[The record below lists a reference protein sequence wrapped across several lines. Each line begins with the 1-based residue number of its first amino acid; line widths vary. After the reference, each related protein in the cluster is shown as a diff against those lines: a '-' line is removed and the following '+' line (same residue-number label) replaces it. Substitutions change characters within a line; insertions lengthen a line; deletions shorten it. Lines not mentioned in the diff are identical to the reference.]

1 MSHVSVSKMSRLGWP
16 AGRVGRWL
24 REAWRMFRRAPAR
37 LYGLAA
43 LPMLVEIA
51 LQLGWPGG
59 GVIASKLVVPL
70 CSAWAL
76 LMIHGVLT
84 AGRAAP
90 GAALCALWRIR
101 WALPA
106 LALLSA
112 SVFAFQCVV
121 MLLAAGPAAA
131 MAFVTADA
139 DGMAAL
145 TRPVTALALAAGAIP
160 ATALLFFAVTRIV
173 LDQVSVRDA
182 VSENLQLVL
191 RNPRALLGWMMVNAG
206 LLFVLVYQ
214 PLVLLIL
221 LPMGLVAY
229 AAWRDVFGEGPGR
242 EGDAATRPAAS
253 GQGRG

>member
-1 MSHVSVSKMSRLGWP
+1 
-16 AGRVGRWL
+16 
-24 REAWRMFRRAPAR
+24 MFRRAPVR

-70 CSAWAL
+70 CSAWVL
-76 LMIHGVLT
+76 LMTHGVLA

-139 DGMAAL
+139 DGMTAL

-173 LDQVSVRDA
+173 LDQVPVRDA

-191 RNPRALLGWMMVNAG
+191 RNPRALLGWMVVNAG

-229 AAWRDVFGEGPGR
+229 AAWRDVFSKGPGR
-242 EGDAATRPAAS
+242 EGGAVTRPAAS
-253 GQGRG
+253 GPGRG